1 MNKERNLLKLLS
13 DKECIQ
19 ASGEAIKNAKIH
31 KQTAE
36 STAVYENYGIAVSH
50 LILSTEELI
59 KGLLLYTQGLGLD
72 VRNISGIHL
81 FFTDHI
87 IKHRLAT
94 LVSTFY
100 PILQLFMGIIY
111 KMRDKL
117 HNPDLEVEYT
127 ENENALLNRDETKME
142 AIFSDISEM
151 MDWWDEAN
159 ENKNKGFYV
168 DYSKMLE
175 TPMQVTKLEYT
186 QAFTITDSLKNK
198 Y

>member
-1 MNKERNLLKLLS
+1 MNNERNLLKLLS
-13 DKECIQ
+13 DKECLL
-19 ASGEAIKNAKIH
+19 ASVEAVKNAKIH

-36 STAVYENYGIAVSH
+36 STAAYENYGIAVSH
-50 LILSTEELI
+50 LILSTEELT

-94 LVSTFY
+94 MVSMVY
-100 PILQLFMGIIY
+100 PMLQLFMGIIY

-117 HNPDLEVEYT
+117 HNPDLEVEYS
-127 ENENALLNRDETKME
+127 ENENALLNGDETKIE

-159 ENKNKGFYV
+159 KTKTKAF
-168 DYSKMLE
+168 ML
-175 TPMQVTKLEYT
+175 
-186 QAFTITDSLKNK
+186 TIQEG
-198 Y
+198 